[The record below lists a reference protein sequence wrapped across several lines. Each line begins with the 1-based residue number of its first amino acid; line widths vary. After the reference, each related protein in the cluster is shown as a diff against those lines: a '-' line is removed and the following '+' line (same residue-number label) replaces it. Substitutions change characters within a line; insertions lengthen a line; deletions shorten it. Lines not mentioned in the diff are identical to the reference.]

1 MLLYDGDRIEEIAGK
16 PDAEL
21 VDGQR
26 NMILDP
32 FDPEVIRK
40 AEADGVHG
48 KIIEAAQKS
57 PVYKYVKEW
66 RLALPL
72 HPEFRTIPMLFYV
85 PPLLPVMASIEHGKY
100 RSSHDFFSSLESARL
115 PVKYLAQL
123 LSAGDEEVVLKVYK
137 KLLAIRL
144 FKRSETVGD
153 IHAEEA
159 RTAIEEAKM
168 TPEEVEAIYRMTSL
182 AAHEERFV
190 IPPFLREMAIGSVT
204 NPQTRKEH
212 VGIGY
217 IRPPKRG
224 W

>member
-1 MLLYDGDRIEEIAGK
+1 MLLYDADQIEETAGK
-16 PDAEL
+16 PDTEL
-21 VDGQR
+21 VDAQR

-32 FDPEVIRK
+32 SDPNVIRK
-40 AEADGVHG
+40 AQAEGVHD

-85 PPLLPVMASIEHGKY
+85 PPLLPVMASIQHGKY

-123 LSAGDEEVVLKVYK
+123 LSAGDEETILKVYK
-137 KLLAIRL
+137 KLLAIRIY
-144 FKRSETVGD
+144 KRSETVGD
-153 IHAEEA
+153 IQPEEA
-159 RTAIEEAKM
+159 RLALEESKT
-168 TPEEVEAIYRMTSL
+168 TPKEVEAIYRMTSL
-182 AAHEERFV
+182 AAFEERFV
-190 IPPFLREMAIGSVT
+190 IPPFLREMAIESVMD
-204 NPQTRKEH
+204 PETRKEEAGTGH
-212 VGIGY
+212 IH
-217 IRPPKRG
+217 PPKRG